1 LAAAWDAAD
10 RNFASVRRRRC
21 EHNFTASS
29 QDRVWDATFRCYR
42 FQKLKT
48 MIAKIAKRRAI
59 GVKTGSRQE
68 LRNEL
73 EDIVTLR
80 AQGLLNQ
87 SEYEE
92 KLQEVERSLPQTA
105 CLAEVDLPSGGTCF
119 VLRESGVGRVLGSF
133 EFHHGHSAE
142 SLR

>member
-1 LAAAWDAAD
+1 
-10 RNFASVRRRRC
+10 
-21 EHNFTASS
+21 
-29 QDRVWDATFRCYR
+29 
-42 FQKLKT
+42 
-48 MIAKIAKRRAI
+48 MIAKIVKRKAI
-59 GVKTGSRQE
+59 GVKTGRRQE

-119 VLRESGVGRVLGSF
+119 VLRESGVGRVLAAF
-133 EFHHGHSAE
+133 EFHHSRPVE
-142 SLR
+142 SRL

>member
-1 LAAAWDAAD
+1 
-10 RNFASVRRRRC
+10 
-21 EHNFTASS
+21 
-29 QDRVWDATFRCYR
+29 
-42 FQKLKT
+42 

-59 GVKTGSRQE
+59 GVNTQTSRE

-105 CLAEVDLPSGGTCF
+105 CLAEVALPGGGTCF
-119 VLRESGVGRVLGSF
+119 VLRESGAGRVLAAF
-133 EFHHGHSAE
+133 EFQHGRPVE
-142 SLR
+142 N

>member
-1 LAAAWDAAD
+1 MPHSAVTLPKNW
-10 RNFASVRRRRC
+10 
-21 EHNFTASS
+21 
-29 QDRVWDATFRCYR
+29 
-42 FQKLKT
+42 KT

-59 GVKTGSRQE
+59 GVTTASRQA

-119 VLRESGVGRVLGSF
+119 VLRQSGVGRVLAAF
-133 EFHHGHSAE
+133 EFRRGHPVE
-142 SLR
+142 D

>member
-1 LAAAWDAAD
+1 
-10 RNFASVRRRRC
+10 
-21 EHNFTASS
+21 
-29 QDRVWDATFRCYR
+29 
-42 FQKLKT
+42 
-48 MIAKIAKRRAI
+48 MIAKIAKRRGI
-59 GVKTGSRQE
+59 GVNTESRQKV
-68 LRNEL
+68 RNEL

-119 VLRESGVGRVLGSF
+119 VLRESGVGRVLAAF
-133 EFHHGHSAE
+133 EFHHGHPVE
-142 SLR
+142 N

>member
-1 LAAAWDAAD
+1 
-10 RNFASVRRRRC
+10 
-21 EHNFTASS
+21 
-29 QDRVWDATFRCYR
+29 
-42 FQKLKT
+42 
-48 MIAKIAKRRAI
+48 MIAKIASRKVI

-68 LRNEL
+68 LRSEL

-119 VLRESGVGRVLGSF
+119 VLRESGVGRVLAAF
-133 EFHHGHSAE
+133 EFRDGHPVE
-142 SLR
+142 NLP